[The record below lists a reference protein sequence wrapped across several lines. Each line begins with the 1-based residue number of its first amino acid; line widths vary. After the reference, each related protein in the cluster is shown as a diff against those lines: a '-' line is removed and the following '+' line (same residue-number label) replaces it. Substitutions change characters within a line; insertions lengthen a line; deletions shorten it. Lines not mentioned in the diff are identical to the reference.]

1 MRADFPDSETIRTV
15 LTVSTRAPSVHNSQ
29 PWRWRVG
36 PDRLHL
42 YADASRHLSSAD
54 PDRREQMLS
63 CGAALHHCA
72 VGFAAAGWQAKIERL
87 PDPADID
94 HLAVIELVRQP
105 AGELDVTLA
114 DAIARRR
121 TDRRNFSSWPVPWG
135 DIALMGARAA
145 RVGVMLRQIDLTPRI
160 HEIVAESVSIHA
172 ADADYLAELRAWSG
186 RYGAVAGVPA
196 RNAVDPDLSAPI
208 PARAFAGPAL
218 HQPTDSTAE
227 QDNAVMVA
235 LGTETDDDLARLR
248 AGEATSLVLLSATA
262 MGLASCPVSEPLEI
276 PRTREA
282 MRTDVFGTSGY
293 PQMLVRIG
301 WAPVNADPLPVTPRR
316 PLSDVA
322 DWVNNGALDGDP
334 DMIGESAEP
343 AERLA

>member
-1 MRADFPDSETIRTV
+1 MCADFPDPETIRAV
-15 LTVSTRAPSVHNSQ
+15 LTLATRAPSVHNSQ

-42 YADASRHLSSAD
+42 YADASRHLLHAD

-63 CGAALHHCA
+63 CGAVLHHCA
-72 VGFAAAGWQAKIERL
+72 VGFSATGWQAKIERL
-87 PDPADID
+87 PDPADAD

-105 AGELDVTLA
+105 AGELDVMLA
-114 DAIARRR
+114 DAIGRRR

-145 RVGVMLRQIDLTPRI
+145 RVGVMLRQLDLTPRL
-160 HEIVAESVSIHA
+160 HEIVTESVSIHG

-186 RYGAVAGVPA
+186 RYGSAAGVPA
-196 RNAVDPDLSAPI
+196 HNAVDPDLSAPI
-208 PARAFAGPAL
+208 PARGFAGPAL
-218 HQPTDSTAE
+218 RQPADSTAE
-227 QDNAVMVA
+227 ADNAVMVA

-262 MGLASCPVSEPLEI
+262 MGLASCPVTEPLEI

-282 MRTDVFGTSGY
+282 LRTDVFGTSGY
-293 PQMLVRIG
+293 PQMLLRVG
-301 WAPVNADPLPVTPRR
+301 WAPVNADPLPATPRR
-316 PLSDVA
+316 PLPEVA
-322 DWVNNGALDGDP
+322 DWLNDGAFVVRP
-334 DMIGESAEP
+334 DITGGVG
-343 AERLA
+343 RVG

>member
-218 HQPTDSTAE
+218 HQPTSARRSPH
-227 QDNAVMVA
+227 
-235 LGTETDDDLARLR
+235 GDLADGSILGANRELLASLQTRTLALKRDGKTVEAAGKQLVDEFKAQYPAWDQPIRVLSAVEAVYRENPWYEAR
-248 AGEATSLVLLSATA
+248 AAKGKVAYAQTTSLLL
-262 MGLASCPVSEPLEI
+262 
-276 PRTREA
+276 
-282 MRTDVFGTSGY
+282 
-293 PQMLVRIG
+293 
-301 WAPVNADPLPVTPRR
+301 
-316 PLSDVA
+316 
-322 DWVNNGALDGDP
+322 
-334 DMIGESAEP
+334 
-343 AERLA
+343 